1 MHETKELVINTGPLI
16 AMVAA
21 FDNLQI
27 LKKLY
32 RRVVVPYE
40 VRQEILA
47 AGKGGF
53 AAAQFSA
60 ATWLEHLNTP
70 QQISPHLINTLDRGE
85 ASVIQAAIDL
95 KIQTVC
101 IDEAVGRRIARLNG
115 LQLTGSLGILV
126 RAKKEL
132 GGFSVTAA
140 IASMRR
146 KGIWIGEDLAKLVA
160 NEAGE

>member
-1 MHETKELVINTGPLI
+1 MHETDELVINTGPLI
-16 AMVAA
+16 ALVAA
-21 FDNLQI
+21 FDNLQV

-40 VRQEILA
+40 VRREILA
-47 AGKGGF
+47 AGKDGF
-53 AAAQFSA
+53 AVAQFSTT
-60 ATWLEHLNTP
+60 TWLENLDTP
-70 QQISPHLINTLDRGE
+70 RQINPHLINTLDRGE

-115 LQLTGSLGILV
+115 LKLTGSLGILV

-140 IASMRR
+140 ISSMRL
-146 KGIWIGEDLAKLVA
+146 KGIWIGEELAKLVSH
-160 NEAGE
+160 EAGE